1 MAARIQREARKELRL
16 PLAAGVAQNKL
27 VSQAAS
33 EVAKSRGGAAAPP
46 LRQLRP
52 YDLLD
57 VEPGTEATFLA
68 PERVDL
74 LPDLDPKIRTRL
86 DEYQLDWIGEIQAI
100 TDDELAA
107 VFGAPGRLLGA
118 QARGIDTRPVLPPSV
133 QAEFRTAHTLADDS
147 NDLGLL
153 HRILRRLTE
162 RLGSRLRARQLVAR
176 RLTLRLAY
184 TDYATAKRAVALPVA
199 ALDSELWQAALNAF
213 ALANQ
218 RTVAIR
224 AVGVSVDRFLE
235 ADLQLGL
242 WEVPECQECQECQS
256 AAVPGAEHVS
266 RQRDRSLQ
274 TAIDR
279 IRTRWGRKA
288 MNVGR

>member
-1 MAARIQREARKELRL
+1 MHWGI
-16 PLAAGVAQNKL
+16 GH
-27 VSQAAS
+27 
-33 EVAKSRGGAAAPP
+33 AP
-46 LRQLRP
+46 
-52 YDLLD
+52 DAD
-57 VEPGTEATFLA
+57 V
-68 PERVDL
+68 
-74 LPDLDPKIRTRL
+74 
-86 DEYQLDWIGEIQAI
+86 
-100 TDDELAA
+100 
-107 VFGAPGRLLGA
+107 
-118 QARGIDTRPVLPPSV
+118 
-133 QAEFRTAHTLADDS
+133 TL
-147 NDLGLL
+147 
-153 HRILRRLTE
+153 T
-162 RLGSRLRARQLVAR
+162 
-176 RLTLRLAY
+176 

-224 AVGVSVDRFLE
+224 AGGVSVDRFLE

-242 WEVPECQECQECQS
+242 WEVPECQECQS